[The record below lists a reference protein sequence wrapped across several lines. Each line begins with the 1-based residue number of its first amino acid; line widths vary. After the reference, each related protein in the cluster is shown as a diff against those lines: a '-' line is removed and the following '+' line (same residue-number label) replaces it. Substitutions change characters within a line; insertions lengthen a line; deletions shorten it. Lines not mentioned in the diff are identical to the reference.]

1 MTSTNAPM
9 DKLFTPTAA
18 LSIGH
23 YFSPVVGARLHVNA
37 WQAKSGFAAT
47 DQYYKWKYV
56 TPDLDLMLNL
66 SNMFGKKQS
75 HALNIILLGG
85 VGLNYAWDNDE
96 LKALNLP
103 ADATPLAW
111 DKNRLS
117 HNLRA
122 GLRLETDQTKIVGLS
137 LELNAN
143 SLNDRF
149 NSKTNNSDDWMFTAM
164 LGVNVKF
171 GKRYAKPAPTIVPI
185 VEEVV
190 EQQVA
195 EVVPAPV
202 ITKEKVKKEVTRE
215 ENVKLHKEVFYNI
228 RVSENEL
235 PSAIMEQVAQFAKGN
250 KNVKINIVG
259 YADKGTGNARI
270 NSVYAAKRAEQF
282 KKDLTSKYG
291 VDGSIITVDSKGDTV
306 QPFADNDKNRCVI
319 IDAEGIKMVKEI
331 IEVEE

>member
-1 MTSTNAPM
+1 M
-9 DKLFTPTAA
+9 
-18 LSIGH
+18 
-23 YFSPVVGARLHVNA
+23 
-37 WQAKSGFAAT
+37 
-47 DQYYKWKYV
+47 
-56 TPDLDLMLNL
+56 
-66 SNMFGKKQS
+66 
-75 HALNIILLGG
+75 
-85 VGLNYAWDNDE
+85 
-96 LKALNLP
+96 
-103 ADATPLAW
+103 
-111 DKNRLS
+111 
-117 HNLRA
+117 
-122 GLRLETDQTKIVGLS
+122 
-137 LELNAN
+137 
-143 SLNDRF
+143 
-149 NSKTNNSDDWMFTAM
+149 
-164 LGVNVKF
+164 
-171 GKRYAKPAPTIVPI
+171 
-185 VEEVV
+185 
-190 EQQVA
+190 
-195 EVVPAPV
+195 